1 MTIELHWFSVLR
13 EQVGVD
19 REMVEFDGGT
29 AGDLYE
35 RLAVLHAFAL
45 PVRSLRVAINDAF
58 AEWDSPLSDRDR
70 VVYIAPVGGG

>member
-1 MTIELHWFSVLR
+1 MTIELQWFSILR

-19 REMVEFDGGT
+19 REMVEFEGGC

-35 RLAVLHAFAL
+35 RLAILHGFAL
-45 PVRSLRVAINDAF
+45 PVRSLRVAINDMF
-58 AEWDSPLSDRDR
+58 AEWDFPLSHGDR